1 MPSKCLTLTKV
12 YKRGEDKKIVSEA
25 TKLLRI
31 QKTDDDNELT
41 LEIKVSP
48 DYFQLPHSSKIPEA
62 VWAIKKEL
70 EQNEALYRAKPT
82 FTCHWDS
89 VQQNY
94 LISLPLRRLGLP
106 DLVKL
111 D

>member
-1 MPSKCLTLTKV
+1 MIPQSIVLTEV
-12 YKRGEDKKIVSEA
+12 YQRGKDKQIVQDA
-25 TKLLRI
+25 IKALRAH
-31 QKTDDDNELT
+31 KTDDDNELT

-106 DLVKL
+106 DLVK
-111 D
+111 

>member
-1 MPSKCLTLTKV
+1 MTPQSIVLTKV
-12 YKRGEDKKIVSEA
+12 YQRGKDKQIVQDA
-25 TKLLRI
+25 IKALHAH
-31 QKTDDDNELT
+31 KADDDNELT

-106 DLVKL
+106 DLVK
-111 D
+111 